1 MRCVRRAYPAD
12 GLEDRLNGEGWTRRG
27 SVDTSGGTGVAVSDG
42 RTIEGRSGLFALPLT
57 RVGRWCAGLLAVSVV
72 AAVLNTALLMPFTE
86 SRAGL
91 WTVQRVV
98 DLVIGLCVLASGG
111 AGLWA
116 VIRQRERSWVLFL
129 AIALTAAVL
138 TLNIVD

>member
-1 MRCVRRAYPAD
+1 M
-12 GLEDRLNGEGWTRRG
+12 
-27 SVDTSGGTGVAVSDG
+27 DTSGGTGVAVSDG